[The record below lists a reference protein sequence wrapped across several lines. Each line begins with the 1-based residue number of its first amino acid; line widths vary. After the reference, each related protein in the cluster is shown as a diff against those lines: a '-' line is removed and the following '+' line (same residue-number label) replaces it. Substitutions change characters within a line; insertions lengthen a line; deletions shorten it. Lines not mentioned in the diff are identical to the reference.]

1 VCPAACLDTKH
12 AGIGLALHHA
22 VVACVAGFAG
32 PVFVGALLQRT
43 GSFASVSAWGRGTVR
58 VGDLDGGKRPPSV
71 LLLSETKYM
80 AKLETMGL
88 RPPAAIV
95 SVWSITRAGIWV
107 SCQHVMFAH
116 TLHACSSST

>member
-1 VCPAACLDTKH
+1 MCPAACLDTKH

-58 VGDLDGGKRPPSV
+58 VRDLDGGKIPPSV

-80 AKLETMGL
+80 ANWKPWGYVPQLLSLVCGPSHGWDLGVM
-88 RPPAAIV
+88 PACDVCTHI
-95 SVWSITRAGIWV
+95 
-107 SCQHVMFAH
+107 
-116 TLHACSSST
+116 ACL

>member
-1 VCPAACLDTKH
+1 MCPAACLDTKH

-71 LLLSETKYM
+71 LVLSGIKYM
-80 AKLETMGL
+80 AKLDNMGL
-88 RPPAAIV
+88 VLQMLWLVCGP
-95 SVWSITRAGIWV
+95 SHGLESG
-107 SCQHVMFAH
+107 C
-116 TLHACSSST
+116 HASM